1 MVSLSTHRKYI
12 PGMYP
17 GRQRIPAET
26 AGQYIQALERM
37 RTKPTTR
44 ASLRIE
50 LPPTICFARK
60 IGVGA
65 LEIADILAKRI
76 NYRVADRLIIE
87 EMADNSA
94 VTRSTVDFFDERY
107 PGSLAEL
114 AAFLFGQNSFTMS
127 DYVRGLT
134 SVINALAMSEP
145 TIFVGRGAR
154 LLLPRDHILSVH
166 VICSRPYR
174 VKRIAHM
181 MDISEEAADRKL
193 EDLDKE
199 QADFNK
205 KLTGK
210 KKPDPA
216 EFDLLINCDHISKP
230 EWAADIVATALRCKF
245 G

>member
-1 MVSLSTHRKYI
+1 MVLPTSHNKYI

-26 AGQYIQALERM
+26 AGQYIKALEKM
-37 RTKPTTR
+37 SSKPATR
-44 ASLRIE
+44 DSLRIG
-50 LPPTICFARK
+50 LPATVCITRK

-65 LEIADILAKRI
+65 LEIADILAEKI

-87 EMADNSA
+87 EMANNSA
-94 VTRSTVDFFDERY
+94 VTSSTIGFFDERY

-114 AAFLFGQNSFTMS
+114 AAFLFGQNSFTMG

-134 SVINALAMSEP
+134 SVINGLAMSEP

-154 LLLPRDHILSVH
+154 LLLPRDRVLSVH

-174 VKRIAHM
+174 VKRIARM
-181 MDISEEAADRKL
+181 MDISEEAADKKL

-205 KLTGK
+205 KLSGK
-210 KKPDPA
+210 KKPDPD
-216 EFDLLINCDHISKP
+216 EFDLLINCDYISKP
-230 EWAADIVATALRCKF
+230 EWAAEIVATALRCKF

>member
-1 MVSLSTHRKYI
+1 MVSPTPHGKYI

-17 GRQRIPAET
+17 GRQRIPAAT
-26 AGQYIQALERM
+26 AGQYIKALERISS
-37 RTKPTTR
+37 KPSTR
-44 ASLRIE
+44 APLRTE

-65 LEIADILAKRI
+65 LEIADILADRI

-87 EMADNSA
+87 EMANNSA
-94 VTRSTVDFFDERY
+94 VTSNTVSFFDERY

-134 SVINALAMSEP
+134 GVVNALAISEP

-154 LLLPRDHILSVH
+154 FLLPRDRILSVH

-174 VKRIAHM
+174 VKRIARM
-181 MDISEEAADRKL
+181 MDIDEEAADKKL
-193 EDLDKE
+193 ADLDKE

-205 KLTGK
+205 KVSGK
-210 KKPDPA
+210 KNPDPG
-216 EFDLLINCDHISKP
+216 EFDLLINCDYISNP
-230 EWAADIVATALRCKF
+230 EWAADIVATAFRSKF

>member
-1 MVSLSTHRKYI
+1 MISPPSHNKYI

-17 GRQRIPAET
+17 GKARIPAET
-26 AGQYIQALERM
+26 AGQYIQALEKM
-37 RTKPTTR
+37 GTKP
-44 ASLRIE
+44 AAQAPLRIE
-50 LPPTICFARK
+50 IPPTICFARK

-65 LEIADILAKRI
+65 LEIADILAAKI

-87 EMADNSA
+87 ELANNSA
-94 VTRSTVDFFDERY
+94 VASNTVTFFDERY
-107 PGSLAEL
+107 PGGLAEL
-114 AAFLFGQNSFTMS
+114 AAFLFGQSSFTMT

-154 LLLPRDHILSVH
+154 LLLPRDRILSVH

-174 VKRIAHM
+174 VKRIARM
-181 MDISEEAADRKL
+181 MDISQEAADKKL

-199 QADFNK
+199 QADFTK
-205 KLTGK
+205 KLGGK
-210 KKPDPA
+210 KKPDPE
-216 EFDLLINCDHISKP
+216 EFDLLINCDHISNP
-230 EWAADIVATALRCKF
+230 EWAADIVAAALKCKF